1 MEVPQPY
8 RIDVAGVALHASLWG
23 ERRPDRPTI
32 VLMHESLGGVALWRD
47 FPAQLSA
54 RTGCAVV
61 AYDRYG
67 FGASQ
72 ARHDRL
78 PADFIA
84 AEARPWLQAVLQQL
98 AVGPV
103 VLFGH
108 SVGGGMAMSAA
119 AQMPQQVVAVITES
133 AQAFVEDRTL
143 QGICAARE
151 SFADPAQ
158 VARLARYH
166 GNDAQKARWV
176 LDAWID
182 TWLDPGFASWSLDA
196 VLERVRCPV
205 LALHGD
211 QDEYGSLAHPRRI
224 VGQAA
229 EQGEPGAGRR
239 ECHVLLQ
246 CGHVP
251 HREQPEQVLLA
262 VCDFMKRQVAGCA
275 AMPG

>member
-1 MEVPQPY
+1 MDVPQQY
-8 RIDVAGVALHASLWG
+8 RVDVAGIILYASLWG
-23 ERRPDRPTI
+23 ERQPDRPAI

-84 AEARPWLQAVLQQL
+84 AEARPWLQSVLQQL
-98 AVGPV
+98 ALGQV

-108 SVGGGMAMSAA
+108 SVGGGMAISAA
-119 AQMPQQVVAVITES
+119 AQLPQQVVAVITES

-143 QGICAARE
+143 QGIRAARD

-166 GNDAQKARWV
+166 GNDAQRARWV

-182 TWLDPGFASWSLDA
+182 TWLDPGFAGWSLDA
-196 VLERVRCPV
+196 ALERVRCPV

-224 VGQAA
+224 AGQAA
-229 EQGEPGAGRR
+229 GQGEPEAGLR
-239 ECHVLLQ
+239 EYRVLSQ

-262 VCDFMKRQVAGCA
+262 VCDFMKRRVVACS

>member
-1 MEVPQPY
+1 MDVPQPY
-8 RIDVAGVALHASLWG
+8 RVDVDGITLQASLWG
-23 ERRPDRPTI
+23 QCRPDRPAI
-32 VLMHESLGGVALWRD
+32 VLMHESLGGVALWRE
-47 FPAQLSA
+47 FPALLSA

-84 AEARPWLQAVLQQL
+84 AEARPWLLAVLQQL
-98 AVGPV
+98 ALGPV

-108 SVGGGMAMSAA
+108 SVGGGMAISAA
-119 AQMPQQVVAVITES
+119 AQLPQQVVAVVTES
-133 AQAFVEDRTL
+133 AQAFVEERTL
-143 QGICAARE
+143 EGIRAARD

-158 VARLARYH
+158 VMRLARYH

-182 TWLDPGFASWSLDA
+182 TWLQPGFANWSLDA
-196 VLERVRCPV
+196 ALAHVHCPV

-211 QDEYGSLAHPRRI
+211 QDEFGSLAHPRRI
-224 VGQAA
+224 VRQAGGQ
-229 EQGEPGAGRR
+229 GGSGGGPR
-239 ECHVLLQ
+239 EYRVLSQ

-262 VCDFMKRQVAGCA
+262 VSDFLARRVAACS